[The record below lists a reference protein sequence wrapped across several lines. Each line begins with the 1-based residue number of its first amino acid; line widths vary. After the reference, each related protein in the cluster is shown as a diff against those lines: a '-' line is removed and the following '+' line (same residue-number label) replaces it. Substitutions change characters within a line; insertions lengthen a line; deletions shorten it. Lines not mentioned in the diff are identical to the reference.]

1 MTDASRSVA
10 PPSLPIVVVVGATR
24 PQLRSFGLAIERAGY
39 HVMVLEADRNVVEN
53 LSAQQADI
61 LAYNLAMGYTAILRG
76 FRALPQ
82 QPALLLLEEDRAL
95 PADGF
100 ESAEQVYHTPQAL
113 EALLRRRLLPEEPLV
128 VEEAPLPAAVEDEI
142 VEEIPVL
149 PPETLLT
156 ESPPVLATEETP
168 APTAPVQD
176 RAPSGETTFV
186 PLPEVTPAPPPRPKP
201 RVTPAVEATPADETP
216 RVRRR
221 KKVQPKRRE
230 VPPVV
235 WQSALLVAV
244 ALFLVWAIRQ
254 SDALQ
259 LRDEPGAAVRPTNE
273 PVQNDVAATE
283 TALIAP
289 EVESQGDPG
298 PNLVAQIIE
307 VTPAEPTVNDIVN
320 VRVLVENVGTVPATS
335 DFWVDL
341 YVSPEGTPA
350 ANQAW
355 PDIAEYGATWF
366 VEGLD
371 VGEEV
376 VLDSL
381 DADASRSNLLRFIE
395 EGPVELFV
403 YVDSYGVSP
412 SGAVAEQDE
421 ANNLAGPFEL
431 FVSR

>member
-1 MTDASRSVA
+1 MTDASRSVT

-100 ESAEQVYHTPQAL
+100 ESAEQVYHTPQTL
-113 EALLRRRLLPEEPLV
+113 EALLRRRLLPEAPPV
-128 VEEAPLPAAVEDEI
+128 VEEAPPPAAVEAQI
-142 VEEIPVL
+142 AEEIPVL

-156 ESPPVLATEETP
+156 EPPPVPATYEVP
-168 APTAPVQD
+168 APTAAVQD
-176 RAPSGETTFV
+176 RAASSEGAFV
-186 PLPEVTPAPPPRPKP
+186 PLPEVTPTPPRPKP
-201 RVTPAVEATPADETP
+201 RVTPAVEATADETP

-221 KKVQPKRRE
+221 KKAQPKRRG

-235 WQSALLVAV
+235 WQTALLAAV

-259 LRDEPGAAVRPTNE
+259 ANEPGVAVRPTNE
-273 PVQNDVAATE
+273 PVQSDVAATE

-289 EVESQGDPG
+289 EVESQGDPA

-355 PDIAEYGATWF
+355 PDMAEYGATWF

-371 VGEEV
+371 AGEEV

-412 SGAVAEQDE
+412 SGAIAEQDE

>member
-39 HVMVLEADRNVVEN
+39 HVMVIEADRNVVEN

-82 QPALLLLEEDRAL
+82 HPALLLLDEDRAL

-100 ESAEQVYHTPQAL
+100 ESAEQVYHTPQTL
-113 EALLRRRLLPEEPLV
+113 EALLRRRLLPEAPLV
-128 VEEAPLPAAVEDEI
+128 VEEAPPAAAVEEEI
-142 VEEIPVL
+142 VEETPVL
-149 PPETLLT
+149 PPERLPS
-156 ESPPVLATEETP
+156 EPPPVSVTDGTP
-168 APTAPVQD
+168 PSTAAVQE
-176 RAPSGETTFV
+176 RASSGETAFV
-186 PLPEVTPAPPPRPKP
+186 PLPQVTPAPPARPKP
-201 RVTPAVEATPADETP
+201 RVTPAVEAIPADETP

-221 KKVQPKRRE
+221 KKVQPKRRG

-259 LRDEPGAAVRPTNE
+259 LRDEPGVAVRPTNE
-273 PVQNDVAATE
+273 PVPSDVAATE

-289 EVESQGDPG
+289 EVESQGDPA
-298 PNLVAQIIE
+298 PNLIAQIIE

-320 VRVLVENVGTVPATS
+320 VRVLVENVGTVPATG

-355 PDIAEYGATWF
+355 PDMAEYGATWF
-366 VEGLD
+366 VEGLG

-381 DADASRSNLLRFIE
+381 DADASRSNLLRFLE

-412 SGAVAEQDE
+412 SGAIAEQDE
-421 ANNLAGPFEL
+421 SNNLAGPFEL